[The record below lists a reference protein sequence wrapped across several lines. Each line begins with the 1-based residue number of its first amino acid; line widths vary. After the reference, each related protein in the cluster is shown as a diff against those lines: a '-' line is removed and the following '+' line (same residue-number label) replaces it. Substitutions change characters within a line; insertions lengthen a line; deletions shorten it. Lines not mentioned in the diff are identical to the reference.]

1 MGNIKEQHALAR
13 HVLHHLE
20 MAQDSRSLS
29 DGEDWLRRELKRHCL
44 VLSSLERTIARLR
57 FCVRYFKEGDAN
69 TSFFYKQASYRQRK
83 NFIAK
88 LKEGE
93 RIVTTQHDK
102 HQILLEHF
110 DSVLG
115 TAAQR
120 ASTLD
125 LAAFHRTGP
134 DLSAL
139 EAPITEDEVWATIK
153 SLPADRAPGPDGY
166 TGKFY
171 KTC

>member
-1 MGNIKEQHALAR
+1 VEENWFRCK
-13 HVLHHLE
+13 
-20 MAQDSRSLS
+20 
-29 DGEDWLRRELKRHCL
+29 LKRHCL

-57 FCVRYFKEGDAN
+57 SRVRYLKDGDAN
-69 TSFFYKQASYRQRK
+69 TSFFHKQASCRRRK
-83 NFIAK
+83 NFIYR
-88 LKEGE
+88 LKDGNQV
-93 RIVTTQHDK
+93 VTSQQEK
-102 HQILLEHF
+102 HQILFDYF

-120 ASTLD
+120 PCTLE
-125 LAAFHRTGP
+125 LPAFHRAGT

-139 EAPITEDEVWATIK
+139 DVPFTEEEVWATIR